1 VFFIFAAMKN
11 LCLEHIVRK
20 PTITGE
26 GKAPLLLLLHGYGSD
41 ENDLFSFASEL
52 PVKYHII
59 SVRAPMTMQPYGN
72 AWYAISID
80 PTGIKVSDNEGARVS
95 RDLIAQFIDEAVKAY
110 DLDPF
115 NVTLLGFSQGT
126 ILSYGV
132 ALTYPE
138 KIKNV
143 IGLSG
148 YINEEIIDLKSN
160 AAYAHLNIYNSH
172 GTVDQV
178 IPIDAARKTPAYLEK
193 LGIVSS
199 LSEFPVGHGVH
210 PTNFY
215 ELKEWLEGK

>member
-1 VFFIFAAMKN
+1 MKS
-11 LCLEHIVRK
+11 LSLEHIIQK
-20 PTITGE
+20 PTKIID

-52 PVKYHII
+52 PEEYFII
-59 SVRAPMTMQPYGN
+59 SARAPIPMQPYGN
-72 AWYAISID
+72 AWYAITID
-80 PTGIKVSDNEGARVS
+80 YEGVKTSDNEGAKQS
-95 RDLIAQFIDEAVKAY
+95 RDAISQFITEAVQAY

-126 ILSYGV
+126 ILSYAV
-132 ALTYPE
+132 ALSYPE
-138 KIKNV
+138 KVKNV

-148 YINEEIIDLKSN
+148 YINEDIINVQSN

-178 IPIDAARKTPAYLEK
+178 IPIDAARKTPNYLSN
-193 LGIVSS
+193 LGIEST
-199 LSEFPVGHGVH
+199 LNEFPVGHGVH

-215 ELKEWLEGK
+215 QFKEWLMKQ